1 MLTDS
6 PGSLAHHV
14 SVIVFHS
21 TQTYADMIKTRSP
34 ETESEKYSFLKS
46 STSASPRPTSPSF
59 KEFMPLLEESLL
71 NTKADS
77 SFQSSDDSS
86 ISPKETEKE
95 RSDNFLTFVTPKKSS
110 PSSDDSS
117 IIFKIPGT
125 SQRFQSPLSSSSGE
139 ETVPIMTWKKKYIA
153 KYMSNDISIRRSSS
167 LKPFSKLSIDSKDLG
182 KIYRSKTPECSSD
195 SAESITSEIEFGKS
209 KSFSFRKSKRLS
221 SSARACIE

>member
-1 MLTDS
+1 MKSDSAEDVVNPTPVIFQPSLIYSAKPLAYPSGNVKNQDTRFFQSPQKYNTRMLTDS
-6 PGSLAHHV
+6 PGSLAHHL

-95 RSDNFLTFVTPKKSS
+95 RSDICYTKK
-110 PSSDDSS
+110 
-117 IIFKIPGT
+117 I
-125 SQRFQSPLSSSSGE
+125 
-139 ETVPIMTWKKKYIA
+139 
-153 KYMSNDISIRRSSS
+153 
-167 LKPFSKLSIDSKDLG
+167 LSI
-182 KIYRSKTPECSSD
+182 
-195 SAESITSEIEFGKS
+195 F
-209 KSFSFRKSKRLS
+209 
-221 SSARACIE
+221 